1 VIEAVDG
8 MTDGYTGGGAGAGDD
23 AGRDRSTMLLGGG
36 LAVVLL
42 AAVGATGGWVLA
54 GEDDPPAPPAAAA
67 TVLPT
72 GTPGATRPTPAR
84 STPSSPRTSTPAR
97 PTGLTVPEVVGEDF
111 AEARDELRE
120 RRLGWRL
127 VFLGGAGR
135 TVERTSPAVGTEVRP
150 GRTVTLYVSGPAPAA
165 TVPDVMGDDCHEA
178 ADDLVDEGFYPRYRS
193 GRTGTVT
200 RQDPAG
206 EATGRWNDQ
215 VSIWCG
221 EAPAGSGSETP
232 TP

>member
-1 VIEAVDG
+1 
-8 MTDGYTGGGAGAGDD
+8 MTDGYTGGGAGARDD
-23 AGRDRSTMLLGGG
+23 AGAGRTTTRLGGG

-42 AAVGATGGWVLA
+42 AAVGATGGWLLA
-54 GEDDPPAPPAAAA
+54 GENDRPTPPDAAA
-67 TVLPT
+67 TAPPT
-72 GTPGATRPTPAR
+72 GTRSAAHPTPGR
-84 STPSSPRTSTPAR
+84 LTSSPARTSAPAR
-97 PTGLTVPEVVGEDF
+97 PAGLTVPEVVGEDF

-135 TVERTSPAVGTEVRP
+135 TVERASPAVGTQVQP

-165 TVPDVMGDDCHEA
+165 TVPDVVGDDCDEA
-178 ADDLVDEGFYPRYRS
+178 GDDLVDEGFYPQYGS

-200 RQDPAG
+200 RQDPPG
-206 EATGRWNDQ
+206 DSTGRWNDQ
-215 VSIWCG
+215 VSVWCDA
-221 EAPAGSGSETP
+221 APAGSGSATP

>member
-1 VIEAVDG
+1 
-8 MTDGYTGGGAGAGDD
+8 MTDGYTGGGAGARDD
-23 AGRDRSTMLLGGG
+23 AGAGRTTTLLGGG

-42 AAVGATGGWVLA
+42 AAVGATGGWLLA
-54 GEDDPPAPPAAAA
+54 GEDEPPTPSDAAA
-67 TVLPT
+67 TAPPT
-72 GTPGATRPTPAR
+72 GTRSAAHPTPGR
-84 STPSSPRTSTPAR
+84 STPAR
-97 PTGLTVPEVVGEDF
+97 TGAPTRPAGLTVPEVVGEDF

-135 TVERTSPAVGTEVRP
+135 TVERASPAVGTQVRP

-165 TVPDVMGDDCHEA
+165 TVPDVVGDDCDEA
-178 ADDLVDEGFYPRYRS
+178 GDDLVDEGFYPQYGS

-200 RQDPAG
+200 RQDPPG
-206 EATGRWNDQ
+206 DSTGRWNDQ

-221 EAPAGSGSETP
+221 AAPAGSGSAIP

>member
-1 VIEAVDG
+1 
-8 MTDGYTGGGAGAGDD
+8 MTDGNVGDARNGGGPG
-23 AGRDRSTMLLGGG
+23 RSTVLLGGG
-36 LAVVLL
+36 LALVLL
-42 AAVGATGGWVLA
+42 AAVGATGGWLLA
-54 GEDDPPAPPAAAA
+54 GEDGPTAPATAADAAPA
-67 TVLPT
+67 
-72 GTPGATRPTPAR
+72 GTPGPTRSTPAR
-84 STPSSPRTSTPAR
+84 STPSPPRRTAS

-127 VFLGGAGR
+127 VFLGGTGR
-135 TVERTSPAVGTEVRP
+135 TVERASPTVGTPVRP

-165 TVPDVMGDDCHEA
+165 TVPDVVGDDCDEA

-193 GRTGTVT
+193 GRTGPVT
-200 RQDPAG
+200 RQDPTG
-206 EATGRWNDQ
+206 DNTGRWNDQ

-221 EAPAGSGSETP
+221 EVSATPESAAP